1 MPDDETIRA
10 TLDLGDSAPAAK
22 RLNDELDHMGD
33 ALKAVNAEFGE
44 GGNTAIFADGQ
55 HRIRTSI
62 AKTREAAAGPAGQA
76 EPSRR
81 VPAGPAGQQA
91 EPAGPPAA
99 KDLEEMKGLQVRAL
113 GAAMQGTVLTEKTQV
128 TVAMIQ
134 AQLAQIT
141 NRLLVLDREANKQLQ
156 HQQQTRQNNGGNP

>member
-33 ALKAVNAEFGE
+33 ALKAVNAEFGA
-44 GGNTAIFADGQ
+44 GGNTARFADGQ
-55 HRIRTSI
+55 QRIRTSI
-62 AKTREAAAGPAGQA
+62 ANTREAAA
-76 EPSRR
+76 
-81 VPAGPAGQQA
+81 
-91 EPAGPPAA
+91 EPAAPLAA
-99 KDLEEMKGLQVRAL
+99 KDLEAITGLQVRAL

-134 AQLAQIT
+134 AQLAEIT
-141 NRLLVLDREANKQLQ
+141 NRLRALDREANRQLQ
-156 HQQQTRQNNGGNP
+156 LQQRTRQNQGGNP